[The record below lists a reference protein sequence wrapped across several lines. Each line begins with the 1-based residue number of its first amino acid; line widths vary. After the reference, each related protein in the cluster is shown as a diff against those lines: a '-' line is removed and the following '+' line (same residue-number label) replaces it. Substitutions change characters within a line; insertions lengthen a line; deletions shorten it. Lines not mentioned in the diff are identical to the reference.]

1 MRREMYHTQEK
12 RQNRL
17 FQPVLCTRRDA
28 WLGHA
33 YYFWDD
39 IYDANVWGTKSKR
52 RTGRYEVY
60 KGVIESENI
69 LDTVFTETG
78 YQFFLQT
85 INKVIEV
92 FLNKTGRMPEIPDVC
107 NYIMRVA
114 KWNTVLD
121 GVLFSDSPNTDIE
134 KFNYRKRI
142 QLALYNPKC
151 LVSFEFLKEG
161 LC

>member
-33 YYFWDD
+33 YYFWND

-52 RTGRYEVY
+52 RTGQYEVY

-69 LDTVFTETG
+69 LDTVFSEDG

-92 FLNKTGRMPEIPDVC
+92 FQNKTGRLP
-107 NYIMRVA
+107 
-114 KWNTVLD
+114 
-121 GVLFSDSPNTDIE
+121 
-134 KFNYRKRI
+134 
-142 QLALYNPKC
+142 
-151 LVSFEFLKEG
+151 
-161 LC
+161 

>member
-1 MRREMYHTQEK
+1 MYHTQEK